1 MSKLAIGE
9 VVLMNG
15 DALLL
20 TAVVNR
26 EVDCQMPKIQ
36 LLETDDDERRTR
48 KLGNTKEFLDFPPK
62 ALGRSKTG

>member
-36 LLETDDDERRTR
+36 LLETDDDER
-48 KLGNTKEFLDFPPK
+48 
-62 ALGRSKTG
+62 